1 LIDIPIHESREKRY
15 GKTQRKHIS
24 LTLPAIE
31 TINAY
36 ADRHGLYF
44 SVAVETLALMGLGNT
59 TAEALPQLVANLLER
74 VFNKQFNRF
83 AKLITYAAI
92 ASEETSYKTDLLFLQ
107 TVWREAQRDPK
118 HFIANMQVSAD
129 PAVQPDAAVREIR
142 DDMSADAH
150 DYAVVRLRRPLKELI
165 AILSEEVD
173 DAASEEE

>member
-1 LIDIPIHESREKRY
+1 MIDIPIHESREKRY

-31 TINAY
+31 AVQAY
-36 ADRHGLYF
+36 AKRHKLNF
-44 SVAVETLALMGLGNT
+44 SVATETLALMGLGNA
-59 TAEALPQLVANLLER
+59 TAESLPRMTAATLER

-118 HFIANMQVSAD
+118 NFIANMQVSAD
-129 PAVQPDAAVREIR
+129 PDVQPDAAVREIR

-150 DYAVVRLRRPLKELI
+150 DYAVVRLRRPLKDLI